1 MSVCVVIRE
10 QEAALQLKGI
20 GLRIADDWSV
30 LQHGC
35 SFHVVSLG
43 ADFRE
48 VFVAEVHQEGYGNT
62 PLMMP
67 LIGSGLAEKNLKL
80 GVTDQE
86 FAGNTKQES
95 GGDLA

>member
-10 QEAALQLKGI
+10 QEEALQLKGI
-20 GLRIADDWSV
+20 GLWIADDWSE

-48 VFVAEVHQEGYGNT
+48 VFVAEVHQEGYRNT

-67 LIGSGLAEKNLKL
+67 LIGSGLAEKI
-80 GVTDQE
+80 
-86 FAGNTKQES
+86 
-95 GGDLA
+95 